1 MADRIADLWG
11 ERTPFTAGGNW
22 PERMDQ
28 FLTVD
33 EDRVER
39 WVQSACVL
47 CSNGCGMDVAVA
59 GGRIAGVRGRGG
71 PGQPRP
77 AGLEG
82 PVWLAGGAPLYVGDS
97 GRRPV

>member
-1 MADRIADLWG
+1 V
-11 ERTPFTAGGNW
+11 
-22 PERMDQ
+22 DQ

-59 GGRIAGVRGRGG
+59 GGRIAGVRGRAG
-71 PGQPRP
+71 PGSP
-77 AGLEG
+77 GHT
-82 PVWLAGGAPLYVGDS
+82 
-97 GRRPV
+97 